1 MVLHNNLPKY
11 MAYLALWTSKPSE
24 QSITSPI
31 SEKSG
36 FAIATGLNR
45 TCKNISLKYTEHFT
59 ILLELNPPQEKSLVR
74 CILDQKILLY

>member
-1 MVLHNNLPKY
+1 

-59 ILLELNPPQEKSLVR
+59 ILLELNLSPLYIRPKKSYYIRPLN
-74 CILDQKILLY
+74 YPGYS